1 MRTLPS
7 SLAVLLSLSLAAFAA
22 DFSAGLDAY
31 QKKDY
36 TKAAKEWR
44 ALAEKGDAPSQFN
57 LGLLYVDG
65 LGVPQDYTQAATW
78 FERSAEQDYE
88 KAQLNLGAMYGAGR
102 GVKRDFVQAYKWLN
116 VCAAKGDQKCVA
128 QRDLVAQK
136 LKPKQ
141 LVLAQH
147 LASQFAPKQEPGKSD
162 ADNPDK

>member
-1 MRTLPS
+1 MRTLA
-7 SLAVLLSLSLAAFAA
+7 LLLSLSLTLAAA
-22 DFSAGLDAY
+22 DFSAGLNAY

-36 TKAAKEWR
+36 ATAAREWR

-65 LGVPQDYTQAATW
+65 LGVPQNFTEAAAW
-78 FERSAEQDYE
+78 FERSAQQDYE
-88 KAQLNLGAMYGAGR
+88 KAQLNLGAMYGSGR
-102 GVKRDFVQAYKWLN
+102 GVKRDYVQAYKWLN

-141 LVLAQH
+141 LTEAQR
-147 LASQFAPKQEPGKSD
+147 LSSQFTPKQEPGKSD